1 MLLVHH
7 PFVAAPALTDN
18 KSRQQI
24 AQHSYE
30 EAIHKLRALAKEL
43 IPPTV
48 TVSFLVS
55 ESHLQTA
62 LNKLL
67 AEPFDHLIFTG
78 IKRTGLLRQIFL
90 GSVAIDV
97 IENTESIIV
106 AMPKEIAAFSHE
118 RIFVAL
124 TEKYPLDISELNRF
138 LNFIDS
144 NNTLITFFYLAQ
156 PNETTTGVKKQL
168 ADLSNLFADRFN
180 TNTAIYEGNNPFEDI
195 KNVINNKEE
204 EMLVAQKGSRL
215 LSDQLFRR
223 FLINELVYKGQT
235 PLIILP

>member
-1 MLLVHH
+1 
-7 PFVAAPALTDN
+7 
-18 KSRQQI
+18 
-24 AQHSYE
+24 
-30 EAIHKLRALAKEL
+30 
-43 IPPTV
+43 
-48 TVSFLVS
+48 
-55 ESHLQTA
+55 
-62 LNKLL
+62 
-67 AEPFDHLIFTG
+67 
-78 IKRTGLLRQIFL
+78 
-90 GSVAIDV
+90 
-97 IENTESIIV
+97 
-106 AMPKEIAAFSHE
+106 MPKEIAAFSHE